1 MRRGLSADLDRN
13 TNCDLVVPV
22 QHAYLDIFCTCLND
36 LEQTF
41 DCQFD

>member
-1 MRRGLSADLDRN
+1 MRGGFAVGLGIKTDR
-13 TNCDLVVPV
+13 DLVVPI
-22 QHAYLDIFCTCLND
+22 QHAYLDVFGTRLND